1 MEPSQHPAAGES
13 AMGEAVRLFNERAY
27 YECHDVLEEEWAD
40 ARGVRR
46 EVLKA
51 LVKLAAGM
59 YHLQTSG
66 YRGAGSLLS
75 SGLEALDALPPDA
88 VFVEIPPCGT
98 RSRVVSENSRRWR
111 PAGRSSGSKMTGRD
125 SDCGPPTPRAPH
137 PLLPGD
143 ADLKYTVNRVRIRP
157 LRHVRTKSGLAPTAP

>member
-1 MEPSQHPAAGES
+1 MSEDARLAPLADAIILD
-13 AMGEAVRLFNERAY
+13 AVKLFNERAY
-27 YECHDVLEEEWAD
+27 YESPDFLEEEWAD

-75 SGLEALDALPPDA
+75 SGLAALEALPADALFFEVPPLRDPVTRCLA
-88 VFVEIPPCGT
+88 KLETLGSGGTVEW
-98 RSRVVSENSRRWR
+98 VE
-111 PAGRSSGSKMTGRD
+111 D
-125 SDCGPPTPRAPH
+125 DLPRLA
-137 PLLPGD
+137 LLPGESPC
-143 ADLKYTVNRVRIRP
+143 ATPPPPVGPPCTGSR
-157 LRHVRTKSGLAPTAP
+157 